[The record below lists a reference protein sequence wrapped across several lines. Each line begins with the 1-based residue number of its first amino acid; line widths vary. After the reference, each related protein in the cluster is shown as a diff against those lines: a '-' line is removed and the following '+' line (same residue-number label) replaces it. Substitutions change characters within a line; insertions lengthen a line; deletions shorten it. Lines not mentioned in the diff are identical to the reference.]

1 MEFHYNEFNYKR
13 YGVNLKITT
22 LIENEAGCN
31 KELKNEFGLSLFIE
45 DKDISLIFDTGK
57 SGDFIFNAQKLH
69 IPLNEIKHVV
79 LSHSHFDHTGG
90 IKKLSDHFNNS
101 FTLHIA
107 KTFFEEKH
115 RITGVIHEFLGN
127 NFNEKYILDK
137 GIKINYIENNEF
149 KLSKN
154 ITLFTNFKSL
164 NNFETPTRYYFRK
177 IYDDYILD
185 SMEDELVL
193 GIDTSKGLL
202 IVCGCSHIGIA
213 NIVENIKCRTQK
225 KIYGIIGGLHLSKA
239 SDERIEKVLKYFDEC
254 NIEFFGV
261 SHCTGEKVTKI
272 LRESKKNFI
281 YNNTGNTIII
291 N

>member
-1 MEFHYNEFNYKR
+1 M
-13 YGVNLKITT
+13 KITT
-22 LIENEAGCN
+22 LIENEAGHN

-45 DKDISLIFDTGK
+45 DEDISLIFDTGK
-57 SGDFIFNAQKLH
+57 SGDFIFNAQKLQ
-69 IPLNEIKHVV
+69 IPLNNTKHVV

-90 IKKLSDHFNNS
+90 IRKLVDTFNNK
-101 FTLHIA
+101 FTLHIS

-137 GIKINYIENNEF
+137 GININYIDTDEF

-239 SDERIEKVLKYFDEC
+239 SDERIEKILKYFDEC

>member
-1 MEFHYNEFNYKR
+1 M
-13 YGVNLKITT
+13 KITT
-22 LIENEAGCN
+22 LIENEAGHN

-45 DKDISLIFDTGK
+45 DEDISLIFDTGK
-57 SGDFIFNAQKLH
+57 SGDFIFNAQKLQ
-69 IPLNEIKHVV
+69 IPLNNIKHVV

-90 IKKLSDHFNNS
+90 IRKLVDTFNNK
-101 FTLHIA
+101 FTLHIS

-137 GIKINYIENNEF
+137 GININYIDTDEF

-213 NIVENIKCRTQK
+213 NIVENIKYRTQK

-291 N
+291 A

>member
-1 MEFHYNEFNYKR
+1 M
-13 YGVNLKITT
+13 KITT

-164 NNFETPTRYYFRK
+164 NNFEVPTRYYFRK
-177 IYDDYILD
+177 IYDNYILD
-185 SMEDELVL
+185 NMEDELVL

-239 SDERIEKVLKYFDEC
+239 SDERIEKVLNYFDEC

-272 LRESKKNFI
+272 LKESKKNFI
-281 YNNTGNTIII
+281 YNNTGNTITID
-291 N
+291 

>member
-164 NNFETPTRYYFRK
+164 NNFEVPTRYYFRK
-177 IYDDYILD
+177 IYDNYILD
-185 SMEDELVL
+185 NMEDELVL

-239 SDERIEKVLKYFDEC
+239 SDERIEKVLNYFDEC

-261 SHCTGEKVTKI
+261 SQCTGEKVTKI
-272 LRESKKNFI
+272 LKESKKNFI
-281 YNNTGNTIII
+281 YNNTGNTITID
-291 N
+291 

>member
-1 MEFHYNEFNYKR
+1 M
-13 YGVNLKITT
+13 KITT
-22 LIENEAGCN
+22 LIENEAEHN

-45 DKDISLIFDTGK
+45 DEDISLIFDTGK
-57 SGDFIFNAQKLH
+57 SGDFIFNAQKLQ
-69 IPLNEIKHVV
+69 IPLNNIKHVV

-90 IKKLSDHFNNS
+90 IRKLVDTFNNK
-101 FTLHIA
+101 FTLHIS

-137 GIKINYIENNEF
+137 GININYIDTDEF

>member
-1 MEFHYNEFNYKR
+1 MVTVAGTVEGAGFNTGSLGLFGKTRANELGSGDVATAAGDVRELSTHFGFDR
-13 YGVNLKITT
+13 GGRDQRTAVVGRDDAGVNVQVGAMNRQAIDL
-22 LIENEAGCN
+22 
-31 KELKNEFGLSLFIE
+31 
-45 DKDISLIFDTGK
+45 
-57 SGDFIFNAQKLH
+57 
-69 IPLNEIKHVV
+69 LN
-79 LSHSHFDHTGG
+79 
-90 IKKLSDHFNNS
+90 
-101 FTLHIA
+101 
-107 KTFFEEKH
+107 
-115 RITGVIHEFLGN
+115 
-127 NFNEKYILDK
+127 
-137 GIKINYIENNEF
+137 INYIDTDEF

-177 IYDDYILD
+177 IYDNYILD

>member
-1 MEFHYNEFNYKR
+1 M
-13 YGVNLKITT
+13 KITT
-22 LIENEAGCN
+22 LIENETGCN

-45 DKDISLIFDTGK
+45 DEDISLIFDTGK

-69 IPLNEIKHVV
+69 ISLNEIKHIV

-90 IKKLSDHFNNS
+90 VRKFLDYFNSN
-101 FTLHIA
+101 FTLHIS

-127 NFNEKYILDK
+127 NFNEKYVLSK
-137 GIKINYIENNEF
+137 GIKINYIDSDEF
-149 KLSKN
+149 RLSKN

-185 SMEDELVL
+185 NMDDELVL

-213 NIVENIKCRTQK
+213 NIVENIKCRTKK

-239 SDERIEKVLKYFDEC
+239 SDERIEKVLQYFDEC

-272 LRESKKNFI
+272 LKENKKNFI
-281 YNNTGNTIII
+281 YNNTGNIII
-291 N
+291 ID

>member
-1 MEFHYNEFNYKR
+1 M
-13 YGVNLKITT
+13 NLKITT
-22 LIENEAGCN
+22 LIENEAGHN

-45 DKDISLIFDTGK
+45 DEDISLIFDTGK
-57 SGDFIFNAQKLH
+57 SGDFIFNAQKLQ
-69 IPLNEIKHVV
+69 IPLNNTKHVV

-90 IKKLSDHFNNS
+90 IRKLVDTFNNK
-101 FTLHIA
+101 FTLHIS

-137 GIKINYIENNEF
+137 GININYIDTDEF

>member
-1 MEFHYNEFNYKR
+1 M
-13 YGVNLKITT
+13 KITT
-22 LIENEAGCN
+22 LIENEAGHN

-45 DKDISLIFDTGK
+45 DEDISLIFDTGK
-57 SGDFIFNAQKLH
+57 SGDFIFNAQKLQ
-69 IPLNEIKHVV
+69 IPLNNTKHVV

-90 IKKLSDHFNNS
+90 IRKLVDTFNNK
-101 FTLHIA
+101 FTLHIS

-137 GIKINYIENNEF
+137 GININYIDTDEF

>member
-1 MEFHYNEFNYKR
+1 M
-13 YGVNLKITT
+13 
-22 LIENEAGCN
+22 
-31 KELKNEFGLSLFIE
+31 
-45 DKDISLIFDTGK
+45 
-57 SGDFIFNAQKLH
+57 
-69 IPLNEIKHVV
+69 V

-90 IKKLSDHFNNS
+90 IRKLVDTFNNK
-101 FTLHIA
+101 FTLHIS

-137 GIKINYIENNEF
+137 GININYIDTDEF

>member
-1 MEFHYNEFNYKR
+1 M
-13 YGVNLKITT
+13 KITT
-22 LIENEAGCN
+22 LIENEAGHN

-45 DKDISLIFDTGK
+45 DEDISLIFDTGK
-57 SGDFIFNAQKLH
+57 SGDFIFNAQKLQ
-69 IPLNEIKHVV
+69 IPLNNIKHVV

-90 IKKLSDHFNNS
+90 IRKLVDTFNNK
-101 FTLHIA
+101 FTLHIS

-137 GIKINYIENNEF
+137 GININYRDTDEF
-149 KLSKN
+149 KLSKD

-177 IYDDYILD
+177 IYDNYILD

>member
-1 MEFHYNEFNYKR
+1 M
-13 YGVNLKITT
+13 KITT
-22 LIENEAGCN
+22 LIENEAGHN

-45 DKDISLIFDTGK
+45 DEDISLIFDTGK
-57 SGDFIFNAQKLH
+57 SGDFIFNAQKLQ
-69 IPLNEIKHVV
+69 IPLNNTKHVV

-90 IKKLSDHFNNS
+90 IRKLVDTFNNK
-101 FTLHIA
+101 FTLHIS

-137 GIKINYIENNEF
+137 GININYIDTDEF

-281 YNNTGNTIII
+281 YNNTGNIIII

>member
-1 MEFHYNEFNYKR
+1 M
-13 YGVNLKITT
+13 KITT
-22 LIENEAGCN
+22 LIENEAGHN

-45 DKDISLIFDTGK
+45 DEDISLLFDTGQ
-57 SGDFIFNAQKLH
+57 SGDFIFNAQKLQ
-69 IPLNEIKHVV
+69 IPLNNTKHVV

-90 IKKLSDHFNNS
+90 IRKLVDTFNNK
-101 FTLHIA
+101 FTLHIS

-137 GIKINYIENNEF
+137 GININYIDTDEF

>member
-1 MEFHYNEFNYKR
+1 M
-13 YGVNLKITT
+13 KITT
-22 LIENEAGCN
+22 LIENEAGHN

-45 DKDISLIFDTGK
+45 DEDISLIFDTGK
-57 SGDFIFNAQKLH
+57 SGDFIFNAQKLQ
-69 IPLNEIKHVV
+69 IPLNNIKHVV

-90 IKKLSDHFNNS
+90 IRKLVDTFNNK
-101 FTLHIA
+101 FTLHIS

-137 GIKINYIENNEF
+137 GININYIDTDEF

-225 KIYGIIGGLHLSKA
+225 KIYGLIGGLHLSKA

>member
-1 MEFHYNEFNYKR
+1 
-13 YGVNLKITT
+13 LKITT
-22 LIENEAGCN
+22 LIENEAGHN

-45 DKDISLIFDTGK
+45 DEDISLIFDTGK
-57 SGDFIFNAQKLH
+57 SGDFIFNAQKLQ
-69 IPLNEIKHVV
+69 IPLNNIKHVV

-90 IKKLSDHFNNS
+90 IRKLVDTFNNK
-101 FTLHIA
+101 FTLHIS

-137 GIKINYIENNEF
+137 EININYIDTDEF

>member
-1 MEFHYNEFNYKR
+1 M
-13 YGVNLKITT
+13 KITT
-22 LIENEAGCN
+22 LIENEAGHN

-45 DKDISLIFDTGK
+45 DEDISLIFDTGK
-57 SGDFIFNAQKLH
+57 SGDFIFNAQKLQ
-69 IPLNEIKHVV
+69 IPLNNTKHVV

-90 IKKLSDHFNNS
+90 IRKLVDTFNNK
-101 FTLHIA
+101 FTLHIS

-137 GIKINYIENNEF
+137 GININYIDTDEF

-239 SDERIEKVLKYFDEC
+239 SDERIEKVLNYFDEC

>member
-1 MEFHYNEFNYKR
+1 M
-13 YGVNLKITT
+13 KITT
-22 LIENEAGCN
+22 LIENEAGHN

-45 DKDISLIFDTGK
+45 DEDISLIFDTGK
-57 SGDFIFNAQKLH
+57 RGDFIFNAQKLQ
-69 IPLNEIKHVV
+69 IPLNNIKHVV

-90 IKKLSDHFNNS
+90 IRKLVDTFNNK
-101 FTLHIA
+101 FTLHIS

-137 GIKINYIENNEF
+137 GININYIDTDEF

-225 KIYGIIGGLHLSKA
+225 KIYGIVGGLHLSKA

>member
-1 MEFHYNEFNYKR
+1 MEFHYSEFNYKR

-164 NNFETPTRYYFRK
+164 NNFEVPTRYYFRK
-177 IYDDYILD
+177 IYDNYILD
-185 SMEDELVL
+185 NMEDELVL

-239 SDERIEKVLKYFDEC
+239 SDERIEKVLNYFDEC

-272 LRESKKNFI
+272 LKESKKNFI
-281 YNNTGNTIII
+281 YNNTGNTITID
-291 N
+291 

>member
-1 MEFHYNEFNYKR
+1 M
-13 YGVNLKITT
+13 KITT
-22 LIENEAGCN
+22 LIENEAGHN

-45 DKDISLIFDTGK
+45 DEDISLIFDTGK
-57 SGDFIFNAQKLH
+57 SGDFIFNAQKLQ
-69 IPLNEIKHVV
+69 IPLNNIKHVV

-90 IKKLSDHFNNS
+90 IRKLVDTFNNK
-101 FTLHIA
+101 FTLYIS

-137 GIKINYIENNEF
+137 GININYIDTDEF

>member
-1 MEFHYNEFNYKR
+1 MKFHYNEFNYKR

-22 LIENEAGCN
+22 LIENETGCN

-164 NNFETPTRYYFRK
+164 NNFEVPTRYYFRK
-177 IYDDYILD
+177 IYDNYILD
-185 SMEDELVL
+185 NMEDELVL

-239 SDERIEKVLKYFDEC
+239 SDERIEKVLNYFDEC

-272 LRESKKNFI
+272 LKESKKNFI
-281 YNNTGNTIII
+281 YNNTGNTITID
-291 N
+291 

>member
-90 IKKLSDHFNNS
+90 IKKLLDHFNNS

-137 GIKINYIENNEF
+137 GIKINYIKSNEF

-164 NNFETPTRYYFRK
+164 NNFEVPTRYYFRK
-177 IYDDYILD
+177 IYDNYILD
-185 SMEDELVL
+185 NMEDELVL
-193 GIDTSKGLL
+193 GIDTSKGLV

-239 SDERIEKVLKYFDEC
+239 SDERIEKVLNYFDEC

-261 SHCTGEKVTKI
+261 SHCTGEKITKI
-272 LRESKKNFI
+272 LKESKKNFI
-281 YNNTGNTIII
+281 YNNTGNTITID
-291 N
+291 

>member
-1 MEFHYNEFNYKR
+1 M
-13 YGVNLKITT
+13 KITT
-22 LIENEAGCN
+22 LIENEAGHN

-45 DKDISLIFDTGK
+45 DEDISLIFDTGK
-57 SGDFIFNAQKLH
+57 SGDFIFNAQKLQ
-69 IPLNEIKHVV
+69 IPLNNTKHVV

-90 IKKLSDHFNNS
+90 IRKLVDTFNNK
-101 FTLHIA
+101 FTLHII

-137 GIKINYIENNEF
+137 GININYIDTDEF